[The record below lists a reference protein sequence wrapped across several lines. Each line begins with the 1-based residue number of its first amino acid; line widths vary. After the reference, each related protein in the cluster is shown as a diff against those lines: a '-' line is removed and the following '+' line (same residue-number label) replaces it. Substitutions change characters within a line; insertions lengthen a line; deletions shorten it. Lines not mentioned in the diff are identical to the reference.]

1 MRYDG
6 KLGILVFLIAT
17 VVLLS
22 TSLFITPLAVSD
34 ADPSTYV
41 IVPMLMLP
49 LFVLFSLKAGA
60 DPDVGRR
67 DVAIGSAMFAAFILL
82 TLFLRLYFSFLFL
95 SFRMDLLVLP
105 LALAALAVLLFG
117 TRNIRK
123 FRGVI
128 LYALFASPPVLF
140 LLLESYNAFTSI
152 NSVIVYGLLRP
163 FVAGVKYVAPITI
176 SANGYNIG
184 IGQACVSIGIF
195 IALALFLVP
204 VAYLYDG
211 KDSKKAVWV
220 ASGVALLFAFNIFR
234 MLFVSYEWL
243 AYGPSDI
250 IALVHATAG
259 VFLFYAAIIV
269 MVLAAGAYGLSLG
282 AKAEPRRKRKQ
293 KGGAGPWPTA
303 VVLALAFALVYAGTT
318 LGYSGALVVSPLA
331 LANGVAFNF
340 SNAGIAHSVS
350 GIVGGRGFNYSVVPG
365 QDGTY
370 VFFDL
375 SNRTINSSEPA
386 VLLVAR
392 PGLNITGSIES
403 NSTVE
408 GRFGFLNANG
418 ASEEVDDVISNG
430 TEFFLYH
437 TVMPLSLGDMS
448 TSIADVYVILPG
460 SAVRGSACAAGYDPI
475 YAVALNAF
483 NAESYNGTER
493 DGALKALC
501 ISEGIVWSQ

>member
-82 TLFLRLYFSFLFL
+82 TLFLRFYFSFLFL

-117 TRNIRK
+117 TRNLGK

-211 KDSKKAVWV
+211 KDSKKAAWV

-243 AYGPSDI
+243 AYGPSEHNRAGARHRRGVPLLCRDNRHG
-250 IALVHATAG
+250 ARGGRLRTVLGSQGRSRGENASRRAARARGRQRLCSRSRSLWSTRAQRWATAG
-259 VFLFYAAIIV
+259 ALVRLTAGLWRTESPSTSATRGSRIRCRGSW
-269 MVLAAGAYGLSLG
+269 AAGASTIRWCR
-282 AKAEPRRKRKQ
+282 ARTEPTSSST
-293 KGGAGPWPTA
+293 WPT
-303 VVLALAFALVYAGTT
+303 
-318 LGYSGALVVSPLA
+318 
-331 LANGVAFNF
+331 
-340 SNAGIAHSVS
+340 
-350 GIVGGRGFNYSVVPG
+350 GR
-365 QDGTY
+365 
-370 VFFDL
+370 
-375 SNRTINSSEPA
+375 
-386 VLLVAR
+386 
-392 PGLNITGSIES
+392 
-403 NSTVE
+403 
-408 GRFGFLNANG
+408 
-418 ASEEVDDVISNG
+418 
-430 TEFFLYH
+430 
-437 TVMPLSLGDMS
+437 
-448 TSIADVYVILPG
+448 
-460 SAVRGSACAAGYDPI
+460 
-475 YAVALNAF
+475 
-483 NAESYNGTER
+483 
-493 DGALKALC
+493 
-501 ISEGIVWSQ
+501 

>member
-6 KLGILVFLIAT
+6 KLGMLVFLIAA

-60 DPDVGRR
+60 DPDVGMR
-67 DVAIGSAMFAAFILL
+67 DVAIGSAMFTAFILL
-82 TLFLRLYFSFLFL
+82 TLFLRFYFSFLFL
-95 SFRMDLLVLP
+95 SFRIDLLVLP

-117 TRNIRK
+117 TKNLRK
-123 FRGVI
+123 FRGI
-128 LYALFASPPVLF
+128 LLYALFASPPVLF

-152 NSVIVYGLLRP
+152 NSVIVYGLLKP
-163 FVAGVKYVAPITI
+163 FVSGIKYVAPMTI

-184 IGQACVSIGIF
+184 IGQACVSIGVF

-211 KDSKKAVWV
+211 KDSKKVAWV
-220 ASGVALLFAFNIFR
+220 TSGVALLFAFNIVR

-243 AYGPSDI
+243 AYGPSEI

-259 VFLFYAAIIV
+259 VFLFYAAMIV

-282 AKAEPRRKRKQ
+282 AKAEPRRKRKR
-293 KGGAGPWPTA
+293 KGGADLWPISIA
-303 VVLALAFALVYAGTT
+303 LAIAFALAYACTT
-318 LGYSGALVVSPLA
+318 LSYSGAIVVSPLA
-331 LANGVAFNF
+331 LVNGVAFNF
-340 SNAGIAHSVS
+340 SNAGIAHSVA
-350 GIVGGRGFNYSVVPG
+350 GIVSGRGFNYSVVPG

-375 SNRTINSSEPA
+375 ANRTINASEPA
-386 VLLVAR
+386 VLLAAR
-392 PGLNITGSIES
+392 PGLNITGGIES
-403 NSTVE
+403 NSTVK

-418 ASEEVDDVISNG
+418 ASEEVDDVVSNG

-437 TVMPLSLGDMS
+437 TAMPLALGDMS
-448 TSIADVYVILPG
+448 SSIADVYVILPG
-460 SAVRGSACAAGYDPI
+460 SVVRGSTCAASYNPI

-483 NAESYNGTER
+483 NAESYNRPVR

-501 ISEGIVWSQ
+501 ISDGIVWSQ